1 MVLKFKIFLGVT
13 FLQEKN
19 MMDNLILDSH
29 IVFIELLEKCHLFPS
44 AIFSDSC
51 KKNLTSYP
59 VHQILGYQCPLL
71 TDRRSQIL
79 LS

>member
-1 MVLKFKIFLGVT
+1 MVLKFKIILGVT
-13 FLQEKN
+13 PSGKK

-44 AIFSDSC
+44 AIFSDSY
-51 KKNLTSYP
+51 KKKIMSYP
-59 VHQILGYQCPLL
+59 GLQILGYQCLLL
-71 TDRRSQIL
+71 TDRHSQIL